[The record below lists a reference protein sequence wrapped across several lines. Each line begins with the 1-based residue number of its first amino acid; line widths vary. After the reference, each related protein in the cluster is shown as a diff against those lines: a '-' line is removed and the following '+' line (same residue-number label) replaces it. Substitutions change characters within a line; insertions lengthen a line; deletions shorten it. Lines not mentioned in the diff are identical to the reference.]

1 MDAAHRAALLAASC
15 LHTPVDP
22 RTRAPVALYERE
34 GGRPAP
40 GDGERQ
46 DSLSPERQQRS
57 TGQADCR
64 DWIDLSKMYLSN
76 QEYYLKLEELK
87 YAHLETMAKLENM
100 YRNKLYLK
108 DVQPLTN
115 VDVTHSMNDRS
126 WEPSP
131 FQPQNMCKSFSE
143 PDLNNSFHSDLSH
156 ISDKELELEENN
168 SENRSLTFGKEQ
180 AENSWDGSSLE
191 DYSHCNQSILSK
203 LQTLRKSRRKKK
215 KWSPKITIPE
225 PFQMTIR
232 EAKIKQQNIKSKSLI
247 ELENNLLKKE
257 LEEEAECQKKFR
269 AHPVPAY
276 VFFPLYHDIMQQ
288 NEERRKSLRER
299 RQEILLA
306 TQKPFQFIE
315 REAQKKEMKKMQ
327 LKYVSSPEK
336 KAKVFKAKPV
346 PKFVYSSEINEKL
359 KEEELYRDI
368 RIQMRSEELLR
379 NSSLPN
385 SRLGNRGINKNR
397 QQNHLELT
405 KEVEHKPKTK
415 AKVPDFEILH
425 QKFLKRLQRQKNVK
439 HITAC
444 EPFNLCTPNIA
455 SNKEKILEDIQMDE
469 EKLKE
474 TRWPFASSRAKPQM
488 RSLNAN
494 SSPSGCEEPV
504 SPRITEST
512 RRRLQ
517 VVRESAEEKRK
528 VEEEKKKNRT
538 KQKERARKLQRLIYT
553 RAEANDPHQSLAQMH
568 KSKFKILRKHEKQR
582 MKEYLQELEEMEE
595 RVEKRPLLLEQATQ
609 KNARIAAE
617 KHYCGIL
624 RELGLCEEFVSK
636 KGETATEMLLQDHS
650 SGGSDILTADGGS
663 DNENKAGDG
672 ESEREWESSQLH
684 SAQSCGEEDG
694 DEEEDV
700 EASEEEVDM
709 EAQPD
714 HDGQE
719 APEYESENSEQAA
732 TEKSSD
738 DEG

>member
-40 GDGERQ
+40 GGGERQ

-517 VVRESAEEKRK
+517 VVR
-528 VEEEKKKNRT
+528 
-538 KQKERARKLQRLIYT
+538 
-553 RAEANDPHQSLAQMH
+553 
-568 KSKFKILRKHEKQR
+568 KHEKQR

-650 SGGSDILTADGGS
+650 SGGSDILTADGDS

-700 EASEEEVDM
+700 EASEEEEDM

-719 APEYESENSEQAA
+719 APEYESENNEQAA

>member
-34 GGRPAP
+34 TGRPAP
-40 GDGERQ
+40 GGGERQ
-46 DSLSPERQQRS
+46 DSLSPKKQQHS
-57 TGQADCR
+57 TGHADCR

-108 DVQPLTN
+108 DVQPLSN
-115 VDVTHSMNDRS
+115 LDVTHSMIDRS

-156 ISDKELELEENN
+156 ISDKELELEEND
-168 SENRSLTFGKEQ
+168 SEDRSLTFGKEQ

-215 KWSPKITIPE
+215 KWSPKITVPE

-232 EAKIKQQNIKSKSLI
+232 EARIKQQNIKSKSLI
-247 ELENNLLKKE
+247 ELENNLLRKE

-269 AHPVPAY
+269 ANPVPAY
-276 VFFPLYHDIMQQ
+276 VFVPLYHEIMQE
-288 NEERRKSLRER
+288 NEERRKALRER
-299 RQEILLA
+299 RRKILLA
-306 TQKPFQFIE
+306 SQKPFQFIE

-327 LKYVSSPEK
+327 LKGISSPEK

-346 PKFVYSSEINEKL
+346 PKFVYSSEINERL

-379 NSSLPN
+379 NSSVPN

-405 KEVEHKPKTK
+405 KEVEHRPKTK
-415 AKVPDFEILH
+415 AKVPDFESLH

-444 EPFNLCTPNIA
+444 EPFNLCTPNIE

-474 TRWPFASSRAKPQM
+474 TRWPYASSRAKPQM

-494 SSPSGCEEPV
+494 SSPSGCEGSV

-517 VVRESAEEKRK
+517 AV
-528 VEEEKKKNRT
+528 
-538 KQKERARKLQRLIYT
+538 
-553 RAEANDPHQSLAQMH
+553 
-568 KSKFKILRKHEKQR
+568 RKHEKQR

-595 RVEKRPLLLEQATQ
+595 RVQKRPLLLEQATQ

-617 KHYCGIL
+617 KHYSDIL

-636 KGETATEMLLQDHS
+636 KGETATKMLLQDHS
-650 SGGSDILTADGGS
+650 SGGSDILTADGES

-672 ESEREWESSQLH
+672 EFEREWESSQLH

-694 DEEEDV
+694 DEEDV
-700 EASEEEVDM
+700 EASEDELDM

-714 HDGQE
+714 HDDQD
-719 APEYESENSEQAA
+719 ASEYENNEQAA
-732 TEKSSD
+732 TEKTSD

>member
-1 MDAAHRAALLAASC
+1 MDSAHRAALLAASC

-34 GGRPAP
+34 TGRAAP
-40 GDGERQ
+40 GGGERQ

-57 TGQADCR
+57 TGHADCR

-115 VDVTHSMNDRS
+115 EDVTHSMNDRS

-143 PDLNNSFHSDLSH
+143 SDLNNSFHSDLSH
-156 ISDKELELEENN
+156 ISDKALELEENDI
-168 SENRSLTFGKEQ
+168 EDRSLTFGKEQ

-232 EAKIKQQNIKSKSLI
+232 EAKIKQLNIKSKSLI

-269 AHPVPAY
+269 ANPVPAY
-276 VFFPLYHDIMQQ
+276 VFVPLYHDIMQQ

-299 RQEILLA
+299 RQAVLLA

-327 LKYVSSPEK
+327 LKDVSSPEK

-385 SRLGNRGINKNR
+385 SRLGNRGINKNG

-469 EKLKE
+469 EQLKE
-474 TRWPFASSRAKPQM
+474 TRWPYASSRAKPQM

-494 SSPSGCEEPV
+494 SSPSGCEESV

-517 VVRESAEEKRK
+517 AV
-528 VEEEKKKNRT
+528 
-538 KQKERARKLQRLIYT
+538 
-553 RAEANDPHQSLAQMH
+553 
-568 KSKFKILRKHEKQR
+568 RKHEKQR

-595 RVEKRPLLLEQATQ
+595 RVKKRPLLLEQATQ

-617 KHYCGIL
+617 KHYSDIL
-624 RELGLCEEFVSK
+624 REMGLCEEFVSK

-650 SGGSDILTADGGS
+650 SGGSDILTADGES
-663 DNENKAGDG
+663 DHENEAGDR
-672 ESEREWESSQLH
+672 ESEREWERSQLH
-684 SAQSCGEEDG
+684 SAQSCGEEEED
-694 DEEEDV
+694 DEENV

-709 EAQPD
+709 ETQPD
-714 HDGQE
+714 HDGQD
-719 APEYESENSEQAA
+719 APEYDSENNEQSA

>member
-1 MDAAHRAALLAASC
+1 MDSAHRAALLAASC

-34 GGRPAP
+34 TGRAAP
-40 GDGERQ
+40 GGGERQ

-57 TGQADCR
+57 TGHADCR

-115 VDVTHSMNDRS
+115 EDVTHSMNDRS

-156 ISDKELELEENN
+156 ISDKALELEENDI
-168 SENRSLTFGKEQ
+168 EDRSLTFGKEQ

-232 EAKIKQQNIKSKSLI
+232 EAKIKQLNIKSKSLI

-269 AHPVPAY
+269 ANPVPAY
-276 VFFPLYHDIMQQ
+276 VFVPLYHDIMQQ

-299 RQEILLA
+299 RQAVLLA

-327 LKYVSSPEK
+327 LKDVSSPEK
-336 KAKVFKAKPV
+336 KAKVFRAKPV

-385 SRLGNRGINKNR
+385 SRLGNRGINKNG

-405 KEVEHKPKTK
+405 KGVEHKPKTK

-425 QKFLKRLQRQKNVK
+425 QKFLKRLKRQKNVK

-469 EKLKE
+469 EQLKE
-474 TRWPFASSRAKPQM
+474 TRWPYASSRAKPQM

-494 SSPSGCEEPV
+494 SSPSGCEESV

-517 VVRESAEEKRK
+517 AV
-528 VEEEKKKNRT
+528 
-538 KQKERARKLQRLIYT
+538 
-553 RAEANDPHQSLAQMH
+553 
-568 KSKFKILRKHEKQR
+568 RKHEKQR

-595 RVEKRPLLLEQATQ
+595 RVQKRPLLLEQATQ

-617 KHYCGIL
+617 KHYSDIL

-650 SGGSDILTADGGS
+650 SGGSDILTADGES
-663 DNENKAGDG
+663 DHENEAGDR
-672 ESEREWESSQLH
+672 ESEREWERSQLH
-684 SAQSCGEEDG
+684 SAQSCGEEEDD
-694 DEEEDV
+694 DEENV

-709 EAQPD
+709 ETQPD
-714 HDGQE
+714 HDGQD
-719 APEYESENSEQAA
+719 APEYDSENNEQSA

>member
-40 GDGERQ
+40 GGGERQ

-57 TGQADCR
+57 TGHANCR

-143 PDLNNSFHSDLSH
+143 PDLNNFFHSDLSH
-156 ISDKELELEENN
+156 ISDKEIELEEND
-168 SENRSLTFGKEQ
+168 SENRSLTFGKEHT
-180 AENSWDGSSLE
+180 ENSWDRSSLE

-269 AHPVPAY
+269 AHPVPAH

-299 RQEILLA
+299 RREILLA

-327 LKYVSSPEK
+327 LKDVSSPEK

-474 TRWPFASSRAKPQM
+474 TRWPYASSRAKPQM

-494 SSPSGCEEPV
+494 SSPSGCEESV

-517 VVRESAEEKRK
+517 AV
-528 VEEEKKKNRT
+528 
-538 KQKERARKLQRLIYT
+538 
-553 RAEANDPHQSLAQMH
+553 
-568 KSKFKILRKHEKQR
+568 RKHEKQR

-595 RVEKRPLLLEQATQ
+595 RVKKRPLLLEQATQ

-617 KHYCGIL
+617 KHYSGIL

-650 SGGSDILTADGGS
+650 SGGSDILTADGES

-694 DEEEDV
+694 DEEDV

-714 HDGQE
+714 DDGQE
-719 APEYESENSEQAA
+719 APEYESENNEQAA

>member
-517 VVRESAEEKRK
+517 VVR
-528 VEEEKKKNRT
+528 
-538 KQKERARKLQRLIYT
+538 
-553 RAEANDPHQSLAQMH
+553 
-568 KSKFKILRKHEKQR
+568 KHEKQR

>member
-34 GGRPAP
+34 TGRPAP
-40 GDGERQ
+40 GGGERQ
-46 DSLSPERQQRS
+46 DSLSPKKQQHS
-57 TGQADCR
+57 TGHADCR

-108 DVQPLTN
+108 DVQPLSN
-115 VDVTHSMNDRS
+115 LDVTHSMIDRS

-156 ISDKELELEENN
+156 ISDKELELEEND
-168 SENRSLTFGKEQ
+168 SEDRSLTFGKEQ

-215 KWSPKITIPE
+215 KWSPKITVPE

-232 EAKIKQQNIKSKSLI
+232 EARIKQQNIKSKSLI
-247 ELENNLLKKE
+247 ELENNLLRKE

-269 AHPVPAY
+269 ANPVPAY
-276 VFFPLYHDIMQQ
+276 VFVPLYHEIMQE
-288 NEERRKSLRER
+288 NEERRKALRER
-299 RQEILLA
+299 RRKILLA
-306 TQKPFQFIE
+306 SQKPFQFIE

-327 LKYVSSPEK
+327 LKGISSPEK

-346 PKFVYSSEINEKL
+346 PKFVYSSEINERL

-379 NSSLPN
+379 NSSVPN

-405 KEVEHKPKTK
+405 KEVEHRPKTK
-415 AKVPDFEILH
+415 AKVPDFESLH

-444 EPFNLCTPNIA
+444 EPFNLCTPNIE

-474 TRWPFASSRAKPQM
+474 TRWPYASSRAKPQM

-494 SSPSGCEEPV
+494 SSPSGCEGSV

-517 VVRESAEEKRK
+517 AVRESAEEKRK

-538 KQKERARKLQRLIYT
+538 KQKERARKLQRLIHT

-568 KSKFKILRKHEKQR
+568 KSKFKIFRKHEKQR

-595 RVEKRPLLLEQATQ
+595 RVQKRPLLLEQATQ

-617 KHYCGIL
+617 KHYSDIL

-636 KGETATEMLLQDHS
+636 KGETATKMLLQDHS
-650 SGGSDILTADGGS
+650 SGGSDILTADGES

-672 ESEREWESSQLH
+672 EFEREWESSQLH

-694 DEEEDV
+694 DEEDV
-700 EASEEEVDM
+700 EASEDELDM

-714 HDGQE
+714 HDDQD
-719 APEYESENSEQAA
+719 ASEYENNEQAA
-732 TEKSSD
+732 TEKTSD